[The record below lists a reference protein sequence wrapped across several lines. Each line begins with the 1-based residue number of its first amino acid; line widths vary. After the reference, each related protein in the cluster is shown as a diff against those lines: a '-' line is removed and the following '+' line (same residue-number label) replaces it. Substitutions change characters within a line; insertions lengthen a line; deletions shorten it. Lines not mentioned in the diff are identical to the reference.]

1 MSDCI
6 FCKIINGE
14 IPSYTICEDDYFKVI
29 LDRFPSSLGHV
40 IIITKEHFA
49 NIYELDEF
57 IAEKLYPLAVKTAK
71 KLKKALNCDGI
82 NILQNNEA
90 AANQTVFHFHL
101 HVIPRYEND
110 DVMIDWR
117 PKDPD
122 PKEFEGIL
130 RKLNN

>member
-29 LDRFPSSLGHV
+29 LDRFPSGLGHV
-40 IIITKEHFA
+40 LIITKEHFA
-49 NIYELDEF
+49 NIYELDEV
-57 IAEKLYPLAVKTAK
+57 IAEKLYPLAVKMAK

-90 AANQTVFHFHL
+90 VANQTVFHFHL
-101 HVIPRYEND
+101 HIIPRYEKD
-110 DVMIDWR
+110 DVVISW
-117 PKDPD
+117 KANDPA
-122 PKEFEGIL
+122 PEEFEDIL
-130 RKLNN
+130 RKLKD